1 MRNQYS
7 VESSQAT
14 ACRPFESN
22 GDARSGRIRLLI
34 VDDQPVFQE
43 GLNTI
48 LAAQPDMVVVG
59 NVGTFPEAVA
69 EFRRNRPDV
78 TLLNPPSPGRNNSR
92 DGSSDGSSS

>member
-7 VESSQAT
+7 VASLQAT

-22 GDARSGRIRLLI
+22 GDAGSGRIRLLI

-59 NVGTFPEAVA
+59 NVATFPEAVA
-69 EFRRNRPDV
+69 ELRRNRPDI
-78 TLLNPPSPGRNNSR
+78 TLLNPRLQGATAQGWIS
-92 DGSSDGSSS
+92 